1 MKLHRFYIHEMHNR
15 FGDIALGKEVWV
27 HDEAYLHQWLH
38 VLRYRIGDQLIIFN
52 DEEERLY
59 KIVKIEGDT
68 SVKLELITE
77 LERTLPKKEVYLLWS
92 VLKKDKNDW
101 VIQKAVELGVQKLV
115 PILAERSEKT
125 GLNVE
130 RAEKIIIEA
139 AEQCGRG
146 DIPEIREPIT
156 LHEALEEYKDLPLF
170 ICEQHD
176 STDIAPQELEKV
188 GVLIGPEGGWTDVEK
203 EHFKTSS
210 LPHIAISA
218 FTLRAETAAV
228 VAVSKLLN

>member
-1 MKLHRFYIHEMHNR
+1 MHNR
-15 FGDIALGKEVWV
+15 FGDIALGKEVWI
-27 HDEAYLHQWLH
+27 HNEAFLHQWLH
-38 VLRYRIGDQLIIFN
+38 VLRYRVGDQLVVFN
-52 DEEERLY
+52 DQEERLY

-77 LERTLPKKEVYLLWS
+77 LDRKIPEKEVYLLWS

-101 VIQKAVELGVQKLV
+101 VIQKAVELGVHKLV
-115 PILAERSEKT
+115 PIIAERSEKT
-125 GLNVE
+125 GLNIE
-130 RAEKIIIEA
+130 RAQKIIIEA
-139 AEQCGRG
+139 SEQCGRG

-176 STDIAPQELEKV
+176 SSDITSEELEKL
-188 GVLIGPEGGWTDVEK
+188 GVLIGPEGGWTDQEK
-203 EHFKTSS
+203 ESFKTAE
-210 LPHIAISA
+210 LPHIAISD

-228 VAVSKLLN
+228 VAVSKLLG